1 MSDED
6 KLAEKLRLQRV
17 QEEADLLVA
26 MDTFGV
32 TDSDLRGAG
41 AIDGAQPTNKEELD
55 AFKEEL
61 AKKIT
66 QFKLVS
72 GYAGF
77 IEDLVQ
83 SLCVTR
89 KYLNVRTSVERYMI
103 YNALICHSGLGRI
116 AKDQKDR

>member
-66 QFKLVS
+66 QFKLVP

-89 KYLNVRTSVERYMI
+89 KYLMCVLR
-103 YNALICHSGLGRI
+103 
-116 AKDQKDR
+116 